1 MFNHNCTIV
10 QRVQKCMV
18 HWCMCLA
25 FQQSNLWTTCAAV
38 PPGVRVIPWWI
49 VFEFHNS
56 KTDLVWAPIFTPCPG
71 VPVVSWCARWVES
84 CVGLLLGIHLV
95 HGSWIYIYIYIYG
108 YMRTCAVGKSSPRNV
123 QFSSLPCSHFPL
135 CHVLIKS
142 QSCSSHVVVI
152 CRPLSNHVLIMSFK
166 CRPFSSKGFWC
177 KPCFGAKSSVAK
189 ACYSSP
195 MCCEL
200 LSVKGKGFRAKA
212 FCCKRFLLQKF
223 FSCKRFDSCV
233 AKGIW
238 CEGFVIK
245 KWIKKRRKMLFW
257 YWGRTLGFGKA
268 WGHFFFLICDEINC
282 FHRSSSFAE

>member
-95 HGSWIYIYIYIYG
+95 HGSWIYIYIYMDIWG
-108 YMRTCAVGKSSPRNV
+108 PVPWANLHRGMSSSRP
-123 QFSSLPCSHFPL
+123 
-135 CHVLIKS
+135 CHVLIFLS
-142 QSCSSHVVVI
+142 VMFSSSPSHVPVM
-152 CRPLSNHVLIMSFK
+152 LWL
-166 CRPFSSKGFWC
+166 
-177 KPCFGAKSSVAK
+177 
-189 ACYSSP
+189 
-195 MCCEL
+195 
-200 LSVKGKGFRAKA
+200 
-212 FCCKRFLLQKF
+212 
-223 FSCKRFDSCV
+223 
-233 AKGIW
+233 
-238 CEGFVIK
+238 FV
-245 KWIKKRRKMLFW
+245 
-257 YWGRTLGFGKA
+257 
-268 WGHFFFLICDEINC
+268 GHFRIMF
-282 FHRSSSFAE
+282 

>member
-95 HGSWIYIYIYIYG
+95 HGSWIYIYMDIWG
-108 YMRTCAVGKSSPRNV
+108 PVPWANLHRGMSSSRP
-123 QFSSLPCSHFPL
+123 
-135 CHVLIKS
+135 CHVLIFLS
-142 QSCSSHVVVI
+142 VMFSSSPSHVPVM
-152 CRPLSNHVLIMSFK
+152 LWL
-166 CRPFSSKGFWC
+166 
-177 KPCFGAKSSVAK
+177 
-189 ACYSSP
+189 
-195 MCCEL
+195 
-200 LSVKGKGFRAKA
+200 
-212 FCCKRFLLQKF
+212 
-223 FSCKRFDSCV
+223 
-233 AKGIW
+233 
-238 CEGFVIK
+238 FV
-245 KWIKKRRKMLFW
+245 
-257 YWGRTLGFGKA
+257 
-268 WGHFFFLICDEINC
+268 GHFRIMF
-282 FHRSSSFAE
+282 